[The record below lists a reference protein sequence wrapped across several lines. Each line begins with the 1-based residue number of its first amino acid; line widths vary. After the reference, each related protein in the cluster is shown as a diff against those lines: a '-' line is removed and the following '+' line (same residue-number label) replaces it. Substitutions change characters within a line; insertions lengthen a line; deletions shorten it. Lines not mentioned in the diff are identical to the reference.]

1 MWYNGDMINVNVLS
15 SGWTIAGVIASF
27 FVAAVALGLGVASI
41 IQTKNL
47 QKRERKERLLNE
59 IIEWAEDI
67 RKSSSESI
75 DPNKIEFDAQP
86 MQIASQQG
94 FIQLRWSY
102 QSLNTKSGY
111 MKEAISKVFGYNLL
125 SAVEKVIQVLDE
137 AIEILE
143 GCITSK
149 AKENSEK
156 VEKYRKSLDCC
167 AEKLIIE
174 ATKIK
179 TRDIS

>member
-1 MWYNGDMINVNVLS
+1 MDVGDWITL
-15 SGWTIAGVIASF
+15 GAVI
-27 FVAAVALGLGVASI
+27 VALSIGVASI
-41 IQTKNL
+41 LHTQNL
-47 QKRERKERLLNE
+47 QKKERKERLSNE

-67 RKSSSESI
+67 RRSSSESI

-86 MQIASQQG
+86 MQIASQMD
-94 FIQLRWSY
+94 FLRLRKRY
-102 QSLNTKSGY
+102 QDLNTKSAY
-111 MKEAISKVFGYNLL
+111 MKEAISKAFGDNLL
-125 SAVEKVIQVLDE
+125 SAVEKVIQKLDE

-156 VEKYRKSLDCC
+156 VEKYKRSLDCC
-167 AEKLIIE
+167 AEELIIE

-179 TRDIS
+179 AEL